1 MLEDALGSEDFGTSL
16 DVYEYFINDADGGAV
31 KGDLNEQEYQGI
43 PDSPNR
49 YEERAMNSYDQYIGV
64 EVMLPYRKGKKIM
77 GKIRKCIKHYDIRT
91 GVVQYN
97 YMHEKYLYGVEYHDR
112 KTDQLTDIIMAE
124 NMISKV

>member
-1 MLEDALGSEDFGTSL
+1 MELS
-16 DVYEYFINDADGGAV
+16 
-31 KGDLNEQEYQGI
+31 GDPNEQEYQGI
-43 PDSPNR
+43 TDSPNIDDIIDNR
-49 YEERAMNSYDQYIGV
+49 YGERVMNAYDQYIGF
-64 EVMLPYRKGKKIM
+64 EVMIPYRKGKKIM